1 MGKNN
6 NYSQQFDDDDQGVE
20 EWDDK
25 DDLEDDLIHN
35 RKDHQNHR
43 GQVKGKGKGKI
54 RRNIEDF
61 KEQLELKAFLG
72 DDFYE

>member
-6 NYSQQFDDDDQGVE
+6 NYSQQFNDDQDVD

-25 DDLEDDLIHN
+25 YDLADDLIHN

-43 GQVKGKGKGKI
+43 GQVKGKGKI